1 MNMVCAELFL
11 KIALYKQNLS
21 GNVLSS
27 KDKAVPPEQLNM
39 GHDLIQVIDA
49 NDKINNRFRM
59 DGGNRRTSNMLKV
72 GSSTI

>member
-1 MNMVCAELFL
+1 
-11 KIALYKQNLS
+11 
-21 GNVLSS
+21 
-27 KDKAVPPEQLNM
+27 M

-59 DGGNRRTSNMLKV
+59 DGRNRRTSNMLKV